1 MLEHMGEA
9 ALILPSAPPW
19 TLLLPWMHPAP
30 PGSAIRSPSLRAPSG
45 GLHAHSQKPLLPAVS
60 LCLALPSWADSV
72 DWAGALSLLGD
83 TCSAVFGGILPC
95 SHEREDGSVSK

>member
-19 TLLLPWMHPAP
+19 TLLLPWMLSRPARLSHPL
-30 PGSAIRSPSLRAPSG
+30 SFLRAPSG